1 MVGSLPHLPAS
12 QRHVLLATAVH
23 GRSLRDVGL
32 QAGMSECAARQLL
45 FRARGTIRDQACD
58 QDQRGRV

>member
-1 MVGSLPHLPAS
+1 MAASVEHLPAS

-32 QAGMSECAARQLL
+32 QSGMSEPAARQLL
-45 FRARGTIRDQACD
+45 FRARGHVRSDA
-58 QDQRGRV
+58 RAAAA